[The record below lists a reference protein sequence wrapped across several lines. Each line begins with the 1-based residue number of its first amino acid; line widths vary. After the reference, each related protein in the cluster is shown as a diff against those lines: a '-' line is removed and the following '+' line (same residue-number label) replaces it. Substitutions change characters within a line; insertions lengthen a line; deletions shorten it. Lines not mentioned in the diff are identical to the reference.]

1 MDNNTQKFIFVQ
13 NQISI
18 ILLGWGLISILMGAT
33 LFYFNNDF
41 IRGIGTQ
48 FLVWGLVNSSIGIFV
63 ILRKSQHSSKK
74 LAKILLF
81 NSFLDLIYLFV
92 AIVLIF
98 EIFINGDSAVG
109 HGFGVLFQGF
119 FLLIFD
125 TYYGIRIMRI

>member
-1 MDNNTQKFIFVQ
+1 MDNNTQKIIFVQ
-13 NQISI
+13 NQFSI

-48 FLVWGLVNSSIGIFV
+48 FLAWGLVNSLIGIFV
-63 ILRKSQHSSKK
+63 ILRKSQQSAKK

-81 NSFLDLIYLFV
+81 NSFLDLIYLLI

-98 EIFINGDSAVG
+98 EIFINGDSSVG

-119 FLLIFD
+119 FLLILE
-125 TYYGIRIMRI
+125 TYYGIRILKI

>member
-81 NSFLDLIYLFV
+81 NSFLDLIY
-92 AIVLIF
+92 
-98 EIFINGDSAVG
+98 
-109 HGFGVLFQGF
+109 
-119 FLLIFD
+119 
-125 TYYGIRIMRI
+125 

>member
-1 MDNNTQKFIFVQ
+1 MDNNTQKIIFVQ
-13 NQISI
+13 NQFSI

-48 FLVWGLVNSSIGIFV
+48 FLAWGLVNSLIGIFL
-63 ILRKSQHSSKK
+63 ILRKSQQNSKK

-81 NSFLDLIYLFV
+81 NSFLDLIYLSV

-98 EIFINGDSAVG
+98 EIFINGDSSVG

-119 FLLIFD
+119 FLLILEM
-125 TYYGIRIMRI
+125 YYGIRILRI

>member
-1 MDNNTQKFIFVQ
+1 MITFVIVIYFALFHVYK
-13 NQISI
+13 ISFRNI
-18 ILLGWGLISILMGAT
+18 ILIILVGT

-48 FLVWGLVNSSIGIFV
+48 FLAWGLVNSLIGIFV
-63 ILRKSQHSSKK
+63 ILRKSQQSAKK

-81 NSFLDLIYLFV
+81 NSFLDLIYLLI

-98 EIFINGDSAVG
+98 EIFINGDSSVG

-119 FLLIFD
+119 FLLILE
-125 TYYGIRIMRI
+125 TYYGIRILKI

>member
-1 MDNNTQKFIFVQ
+1 MDNNTQKIIFVQ
-13 NQISI
+13 NQFSI

-48 FLVWGLVNSSIGIFV
+48 FLAWGLVNSLIGIFV
-63 ILRKSQHSSKK
+63 ILRKSQQNSKK

-81 NSFLDLIYLFV
+81 NSFLDLIYLSV

-98 EIFINGDSAVG
+98 EIFINGDSSVG

-119 FLLIFD
+119 FLLILEM
-125 TYYGIRIMRI
+125 YYGIRILRI

>member
-1 MDNNTQKFIFVQ
+1 MDNNTQKIIFVQ
-13 NQISI
+13 NQFSI

-48 FLVWGLVNSSIGIFV
+48 FLAWGLVNSLIGIFV
-63 ILRKSQHSSKK
+63 ILRKSQQSAKK

-81 NSFLDLIYLFV
+81 NSFLDLIYLLI

-98 EIFINGDSAVG
+98 EIFINGDSSVG

-119 FLLIFD
+119 FLLILE
-125 TYYGIRIMRI
+125 TYYGIRILRI

>member
-1 MDNNTQKFIFVQ
+1 M
-13 NQISI
+13 
-18 ILLGWGLISILMGAT
+18 LGWGLISILMGAT

-48 FLVWGLVNSSIGIFV
+48 FLAWGLVNSLIGIFV
-63 ILRKSQHSSKK
+63 ILRKSQQNSKK

-81 NSFLDLIYLFV
+81 NSFLDLIYLSV

-98 EIFINGDSAVG
+98 EIFINGDSSVG

-119 FLLIFD
+119 FLLILEM
-125 TYYGIRIMRI
+125 YYGIRILRI

>member
-18 ILLGWGLISILMGAT
+18 ILLGWGLISLLMGVT
-33 LFYFNNDF
+33 LFFFNNDF

-48 FLVWGLVNSSIGIFV
+48 FLIWGIVNSLIALFSIK
-63 ILRKSQHSSKK
+63 RKSQSNSIK

-81 NSFLDLIYLFV
+81 NSFLDLIYLLV